1 MPPFY
6 FFGFIALE
14 IISHFA
20 LPIYS
25 LEYEPYNYLGILIIA
40 LGLSLNLVSKR
51 TVVNGK
57 TTIIPFQEPSA
68 LVTKGLFQYS
78 RNPMYLG
85 MVLIL
90 FGEAITL
97 GSISTFVFPVLFIL
111 IIKAKFIRHEETI
124 LEASFKDEFVSYKEH
139 VRRWI

>member
-14 IISHFA
+14 IMLHFVF
-20 LPIYS
+20 PIYR
-25 LEYEPYNYLGILIIA
+25 LEYKPYNYLGILLIG
-40 LGLSLNLVSKR
+40 LGLSLNLISKH
-51 TVVNGK
+51 TVLNSK
-57 TTIIPFQEPSA
+57 TTIVPFQEPSV
-68 LVTKGLFQYS
+68 LVTQGLYRYS

-97 GSISTFVFPVLFIL
+97 GSISTFVFPVIFIS
-111 IIKAKFIRHEETI
+111 IINMKFIRHEEAI
-124 LEASFKDEFVSYKEH
+124 LEASFKNKFIIYKND